1 MSSESTPSAPAG
13 QHFSL
18 NLPDV
23 DETDPTEEKESGWL
37 VSYVDILTLLLTL
50 FVLLLAYHPQSQ
62 LKQVY
67 EARTPARAQ
76 PKIAATPVPNFTIPD
91 DIRDK
96 VDIVQNPNNVNL
108 MIKDEVLFDVGSSN
122 LKASGDTLLGRI
134 AQILAQDDYQVSV
147 EGHTDNTPI
156 HTAQFPSNWELSTLR
171 ATTVTRYFIAHGIN
185 VDRLR
190 AIGYADTRP
199 IADNDTAEGRARNR
213 RVSLVVHMRED
224 TKRAGAIARDVSAAG
239 DPGQAG
245 PL

>member
-1 MSSESTPSAPAG
+1 MSSESATSASAE

-18 NLPDV
+18 DLPDV
-23 DETDPTEEKESGWL
+23 EESDPTEEKESGWL

-50 FVLLLAYHPQSQ
+50 FVLLLAYHPQSH

-67 EARTPARAQ
+67 EARTPTKLPSRTDA
-76 PKIAATPVPNFTIPD
+76 KPVPNFTIPE

-122 LKASGDTLLGRI
+122 LKASGEALLGRI
-134 AQILAQDDYQVSV
+134 AQILGQDDYQVSV

-171 ATTVTRYFIAHGIN
+171 ATTVTRYFIDHGID

-224 TKRAGAIARDVSAAG
+224 TKRAGAIARDIGATGDAG
-239 DPGQAG
+239 
-245 PL
+245 